1 VVSVLQVVQKQ
12 ELRAT
17 FEKYGIVDEVYIAQ
31 AGGHTHCSC
40 FSTPSDRVVVPDPHG
55 SAFIW
60 LTWIR
65 IRLGKADP
73 DSGEWKLT
81 KIHK

>member
-1 VVSVLQVVQKQ
+1 VVQKQ

-31 AGGHTHCSC
+31 AGGHTAHASQHR
-40 FSTPSDRVVVPDPHG
+40 SGRVVDPDPHV
-55 SAFIW
+55 SAFIL

-65 IRLGKADP
+65 IRMGKADP
-73 DSGEWKLT
+73 DPGAWKST